1 MTFRDVDQFADN
13 LAVFLDLDSSGAF
26 APRDYVVEHLSLE
39 KSAATFLGLLAEA
52 HRS

>member
-1 MTFRDVDQFADN
+1 MTFRDVHEFAGK
-13 LAVFLDLDSSGAF
+13 LTVFLDLDSSGAF

-39 KSAATFLGLLAEA
+39 KSAAAFLGLLEEA